1 MYANDAQKEAIKH
14 KDGPMM
20 VLAGPGSGKT
30 FVITQRTKILI
41 EDYGVNP
48 SNILVITFTKAAAS
62 EMQERF
68 KKLMGGRSLPVTFG
82 TFHAVFFKILKL
94 AYHYQAENIIREDQK
109 HACIREIVRGIDL
122 EIEDEA
128 DFISSIISEISLVKG
143 EMLSLDHYYA
153 KNCPETV
160 FKQIYEE

>member
-1 MYANDAQKEAIKH
+1 
-14 KDGPMM
+14 
-20 VLAGPGSGKT
+20 
-30 FVITQRTKILI
+30 
-41 EDYGVNP
+41 
-48 SNILVITFTKAAAS
+48 
-62 EMQERF
+62 MQERF

-160 FKQIYEE
+160 FKQIYEEYDGFLRRSRRIDFDDMLVMCYELFVPVSYTHLDVYKRQADIAGSSWWCMCSGRSMRRTCMP